1 MGYFTVG
8 IVSFFDWHSHIET
21 SATGGAACRKNTT
34 VQDERIE
41 STVLGVSVSE
51 QLKGC
56 WKTRLFTPRG
66 KKRCDLDSLAT
77 AVQLYDDNYTITPI
91 EEYYCMN

>member
-56 WKTRLFTPRG
+56 
-66 KKRCDLDSLAT
+66 
-77 AVQLYDDNYTITPI
+77 
-91 EEYYCMN
+91 

>member
-1 MGYFTVG
+1 MMILTCPCPLPVYLSCVHYTFVCVQYSGMGYFTVG

-56 WKTRLFTPRG
+56 
-66 KKRCDLDSLAT
+66 
-77 AVQLYDDNYTITPI
+77 
-91 EEYYCMN
+91 